1 MRLCPVKLH
10 QSETSSPHVQH
21 VLCHIG
27 GLSFPPVGGRCQLG
41 IETQLVG
48 HPKALNHSRNF
59 VQNLCHRMTL
69 TFKMFVED
77 VVHPKFNTPH
87 EVSQDGVE
95 ICHHGR
101 DDNTE
106 ELFHHQSLQE
116 GSEEKNPAIRI
127 RQHAAN
133 PGVHKEPPI
142 GVFTIAVL
150 RELILQEKEDI
161 GIEAGNPVPDAAHAR
176 AVALATEV
184 FRGDTCAAE
193 EKDGARDQDQ
203 LQEDGADDLHFGPST
218 LLDDVF

>member
-10 QSETSSPHVQH
+10 QSETSSPHVEH
-21 VLCHIG
+21 VLCHIC
-27 GLSFPPVGGRCQLG
+27 GLSFPPIGGRRQLG

-48 HPKALNHSRNF
+48 HPKALNHSRHF

-77 VVHPKFNTPH
+77 VVHPKFNTPD

-95 ICHHGR
+95 IRNHGR
-101 DDNTE
+101 DDDAE

-133 PGVHKEPPI
+133 PGVHKKPPI

-150 RELILQEKEDI
+150 CKLILKEKEDI
-161 GIEAGNPVPDAAHAR
+161 GVEAGNPVPDAAHAR
-176 AVALATEV
+176 AVALAAEV
-184 FRGDTCAAE
+184 IRRDTCAAE
-193 EKDGARDQDQ
+193 EKDGARDQNQ
-203 LQEDGADDLHFGPST
+203 LQEDGADDLHFRSSV